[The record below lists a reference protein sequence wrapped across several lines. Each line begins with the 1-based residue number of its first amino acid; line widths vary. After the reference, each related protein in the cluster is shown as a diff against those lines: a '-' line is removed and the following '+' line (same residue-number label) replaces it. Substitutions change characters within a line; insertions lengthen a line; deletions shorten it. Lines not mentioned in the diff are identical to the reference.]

1 MDLTPDLASI
11 RAPTLVIAGTRDVAT
26 PKEMGVGIAAAIPAA
41 HFVELPSAHIPLPE
55 STGVFAHTVLAFLS
69 RAAPATERDRYD
81 VGLARRREVLGAS
94 YVDARLKQVTPFNA
108 EFQDLITRY
117 AWGETWT
124 RNVLD
129 DRTRRLLVLAMLI
142 AQARWEEFEM
152 HVKAGLAAELSESEL
167 KEVLLLAAI
176 YCGVPA
182 ANTGFHR
189 AAGLVGEGG

>member
-1 MDLTPDLASI
+1 FVHAALEFLGGTP
-11 RAPTLVIAGTRDVAT
+11 
-26 PKEMGVGIAAAIPAA
+26 
-41 HFVELPSAHIPLPE
+41 
-55 STGVFAHTVLAFLS
+55 
-69 RAAPATERDRYD
+69 PATERDRYS
-81 VGLARRREVLGAS
+81 VGLSRRREVLGAS

-142 AQARWEEFEM
+142 AQSRWDEFEM
-152 HVKAGLAAELSESEL
+152 HIKAGLAAELSEAEL

-189 AAGLVGEGG
+189 AAAIVAGAD